1 MVQRVGSASQAA
13 GPPEKHMASEIMKSS
28 RLSLI
33 EKIGFGSG
41 DAAVN
46 IVWSAL
52 AIIITF
58 FYTDVYKLRVADL
71 VLLGFLPRII
81 DAFADVAMGIYTDS
95 RTTRWG
101 RYRPYLFAFAVPFGL
116 SIALTFTTPDLPY
129 TGKLVWAY
137 GTYTLMMVIFTMV
150 TIPYISLPG
159 VITEDPQERLSANGY
174 RLFFAKGASLA
185 VNFCVPLFAARWNP
199 GNLAEGYHLA
209 MMAMAAMA
217 TLIFFFCF
225 FTTRERVQHKTEHM
239 PVKEQVHLLFR
250 NSQWQLLFWACVIGT
265 TGYIIRGSLGLYY
278 AKYYLGGDGW
288 LQSMFVSVGIVGN
301 ILSMIV
307 STWLT
312 KYFNKLQVFRWSQII
327 TFLLCVVMY
336 FAVAPHAVVPAFV
349 LYFLINLIV
358 DLQGPI
364 FWSVISEAVDYGQ
377 VKDGRR
383 VAGLAYGGISFA
395 QKVGMGVGAG
405 ITAALLMVFHYQ
417 PDVVQSAFTL
427 NGIALSLTV
436 ISGVFQLGMG
446 LIMYGYFITD
456 AYYNENIR
464 AKVTQ
469 ESA

>member
-1 MVQRVGSASQAA
+1 
-13 GPPEKHMASEIMKSS
+13 MKSS
-28 RLSLI
+28 KLSIL

-58 FYTDVYKLRVADL
+58 FYTDVYKLNVADL

-81 DAFADVAMGIYTDS
+81 DAFADVAMGIYTDR

-101 RYRPYLFAFAVPFGL
+101 RYRPYLFAFAIPFGL

-129 TGKLVWAY
+129 VGKLIWAY

-174 RLFFAKGASLA
+174 RLFFAKGASLM
-185 VNFCVPLFAARWNP
+185 VNIFVPIFAARW
-199 GNLAEGYHLA
+199 GQAHIAEGYHVA
-209 MMAMAAMA
+209 MMVMAGLA

-225 FTTRERVQHKTEHM
+225 FTTKERVQHKTVHM
-239 PVKEQVHLLFR
+239 PVSTQVKLLVH

-278 AKYYLGGDGW
+278 AKYYLGGDAQ
-288 LQSMFVSVGIVGN
+288 LQSTFVGVGIIGN
-301 ILSMIV
+301 ILAMVV
-307 STWLT
+307 STLLT
-312 KYFNKLQVFRWSQII
+312 KFVCKIQVFRWSQII
-327 TFLLCVVMY
+327 TFLLCVTMY
-336 FAVAPHAVVPAFV
+336 FAVGQHDVLPALV
-349 LYFLINLIV
+349 IYFLINLIV
-358 DLQGPI
+358 DLQGPV
-364 FWSVISEAVDYGQ
+364 FWSAISEAVDYGQ
-377 VKDGRR
+377 VKDGKR
-383 VAGLAYGGISFA
+383 VAGLAFGGISFA
-395 QKVGMGVGAG
+395 QKVGMGIGAG
-405 ITAALLMVFHYQ
+405 VTALLLMIFQYHAN
-417 PDVVQSAFTL
+417 VVQSQFTL
-427 NGIALSLTV
+427 NGIALSMTV
-436 ISGVFQLGMG
+436 ISGVFQLIMG
-446 LIMYGYFITD
+446 LLMYGYFITD
-456 AYYNENIR
+456 TYYNENIR

>member
-1 MVQRVGSASQAA
+1 
-13 GPPEKHMASEIMKSS
+13 MKTSK
-28 RLSLI
+28 LSVL

-58 FYTDVYKLRVADL
+58 FYTDVYKLHVADL

-101 RYRPYLFAFAVPFGL
+101 RYRPYLFVFAVPFGL

-129 TGKLVWAY
+129 TGKLIWAY
-137 GTYTLMMVIFTMV
+137 STYTLMMVIFTMV

-185 VNFCVPLFAARWNP
+185 VNFCVPFFAAHWHP
-199 GNLAEGYHLA
+199 GNLAQGYHIA
-209 MMAMAAMA
+209 MMVMAALA

-225 FTTRERVQHKTEHM
+225 FTTKERVQHKTVHM
-239 PVKEQVHLLFR
+239 PVREQATLLFG

-288 LQSMFVSVGIVGN
+288 LQSVFVSIGIAGN

-312 KYFNKLQVFRWSQII
+312 KYFNKLQVFRWSQIS
-327 TFLLCVVMY
+327 TFILCVAMY
-336 FAVAPHAVVPAFV
+336 LLVGRKDVALALAM
-349 LYFLINLIV
+349 YFLINLVV

-364 FWSVISEAVDYGQ
+364 FWSAISEAVDYGQ
-377 VKDGRR
+377 VKDGKR
-383 VAGLAYGGISFA
+383 VAGLAFGGISFG

-405 ITAALLMVFHYQ
+405 VTALLLMIFQYQ
-417 PDVVQSAFTL
+417 PDIVQSPYTL
-427 NGIALSLTV
+427 NGISLSLTV
-436 ISGVFQLGMG
+436 ISGVFQLAMG
-446 LIMYGYFITD
+446 LLMYGYFITD
-456 AYYNENIR
+456 KYYNENIR
-464 AKVTQ
+464 EKVTQ
-469 ESA
+469 ETP